1 MFKLTINSYPL
12 ETYVAFHGLAHH
24 NNNNNNNNNNYNNND
39 DNDVL

>member
-12 ETYVAFHGLAHH
+12 ETDMHVAFHGLAHH
-24 NNNNNNNNNNYNNND
+24 NNNNNNNYNND